1 MFQPDAMVMVDWALQ
16 TNYLFHLDN
25 GQTVEKTNSLFHT
38 KCCCGIVEGVLSYS
52 ALFHS
57 LSNELFLLGSV
68 CY

>member
-1 MFQPDAMVMVDWALQ
+1 MDKQLR
-16 TNYLFHLDN
+16 DN
-25 GQTVEKTNSLFHT
+25 DSGENEQLKMNSLFHT